1 LEIVLEALELKLVK
15 LEEIQSV
22 HLELKLQNR
31 ELLLQEETQIQE
43 RLEHLF
49 LIQELII
56 QEETPILELR
66 EHKPQNLEH
75 ILQEMTH
82 LETKHLEQYLHQ
94 EVPTLV
100 AEEVQEDLAEAALLV
115 EAEDLA
121 AVVVE
126 EDNKQV

>member
-1 LEIVLEALELKLVK
+1 LVK

-49 LIQELII
+49 LIQEPII

-115 EAEDLA
+115 EVEDLA